1 MLNDFFITRD
11 VIGFLENYLR
21 EEKIKIPA
29 YAKKLSV
36 LSDTQFTSYEQWWEL
51 LNELDGLLNTPALGL
66 EIGRHIK
73 VGDCGILGY
82 LFRSSRDMSEA
93 LNCFKRFQRLIY
105 AGSQAHTELADNE
118 VLSLV
123 WNPEL
128 GYSSQ
133 ISDELLLSAMVNIT
147 REIMHPHSFSPTQI
161 SFTDS
166 INKQDIQIYENF
178 FCCPIKEK
186 QTKLSV
192 SFKLNDLKI
201 LIPHEDGT
209 LHSILGKQAEEL
221 LKNLPDNDLFLVELR
236 DTIIRSLHEGN
247 ADADT
252 IAKKLNMSGRT
263 LHRRLKNKNRIF
275 RDILKDIRK
284 SMALTYLSDNKL
296 TLTEVALLLGY
307 SDQSTFTRAFTLWYE
322 KSPLKY
328 KHQFLNSKTK
338 SLNLNS

>member
-11 VIGFLENYLR
+11 VIGFLENFLSK
-21 EEKIKIPA
+21 EKIQLPA
-29 YAKKLSV
+29 YAKKLSI
-36 LSDTQFTSYEQWWEL
+36 LSEAQFTSYEQWWEL
-51 LNELDGLLNTPALGL
+51 LNELDDLLKTPALGL
-66 EIGRHIK
+66 EIGKYIK

-93 LNCFKRFQRLIY
+93 LSCFKRFQRLIY
-105 AGSQAHTELADNE
+105 AGSQAHTELKNNE
-118 VLSLV
+118 ILSLI
-123 WNPEL
+123 WNPEF

-147 REIMHPHSFSPTQI
+147 REIMHPHNFNPTHV

-166 INKQDIQIYENF
+166 IDKHNIQIYEKF
-178 FCCPIKEK
+178 FCCPILQK
-186 QTKLSV
+186 QTKLSI
-192 SFKLNDLKI
+192 SFKLSDLKK
-201 LIPHEDGT
+201 LIPHEDRT

-221 LKNLPDNDLFLVELR
+221 LKHLPDNDLFLVDLR
-236 DTIIRSLHEGN
+236 DTIIRSLHEGI
-247 ADADT
+247 ADT
-252 IAKKLNMSGRT
+252 ETISRKLNMSGRT
-263 LHRRLKNKNRIF
+263 LHRRLSKKNRVF

-322 KSPLKY
+322 MPPLQY
-328 KHQFLNSKTK
+328 KRQYFDSTP
-338 SLNLNS
+338 